1 MHRMRTENIA
11 PRRRRRSRNRNKH
24 KELDEPKEKGEK
36 LINCLY
42 VGLMCCECSIQ

>member
-1 MHRMRTENIA
+1 MLRMKTVNID
-11 PRRRRRSRNRNKH
+11 PRRRRRSRNKNKH
-24 KELDEPKEKGEK
+24 KERDESKEKGEK